1 MIKHYHYLMP
11 VWNNSNERAAAIAA
25 VKNAVSLQVGL
36 GEDDYVMV
44 TELRCAEEGCPPLE
58 TVIAVL
64 RKDQQKRTY
73 KIHKPISDITS
84 ADLQGLFAK
93 SLPSNSTQQ
102 ELS

>member
-1 MIKHYHYLMP
+1 MGMMP
-11 VWNNSNERAAAIAA
+11 NTTNERAAAIATL
-25 VKNAVSLQVGL
+25 KNAVTLHLKL

-44 TELRCAEEGCPPLE
+44 TELRCTEEGCPPLE

-73 KIHKPISDITS
+73 KIHKPIAEIAAT
-84 ADLQGLFAK
+84 DLQRLFAK
-93 SLPSNSTQQ
+93 PLSSNSAQQ

>member
-1 MIKHYHYLMP
+1 MP
-11 VWNNSNERAAAIAA
+11 NNGNERSVAIAA
-25 VKNAVSLQVGL
+25 IKNAMTLHLEL

-64 RKDQQKRTY
+64 RKDQQKHTY
-73 KIHKPISDITS
+73 KIHKPIADIT
-84 ADLQGLFAK
+84 ATDLQGLFAK
-93 SLPSNSTQQ
+93 PLQSNSARQ